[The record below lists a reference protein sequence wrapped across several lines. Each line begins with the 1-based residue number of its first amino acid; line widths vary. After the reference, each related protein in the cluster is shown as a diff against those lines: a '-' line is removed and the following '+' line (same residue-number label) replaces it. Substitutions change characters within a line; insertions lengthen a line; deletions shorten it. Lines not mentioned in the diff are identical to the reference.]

1 MTHQIQS
8 TEMRRIGS
16 ALLLAQNRA
25 REEKERADRCESLL
39 KVIVKSDM
47 VGSITEGAMSV
58 TENDMLR
65 ESLSL
70 DDWDLLQSLIQEN
83 RSDSH
88 MAMSQVAPI
97 PSATYAGT
105 PGAAVVPGTG
115 VDFHQPGS
123 SVFQVAESSGS
134 STSALS
140 ASGEIEHA
148 AQLAMESHARA
159 VREVEDE
166 YVNNSQSAHGA
177 DAPLSQSL
185 SQSAAHITCSSSAE
199 PESPSSSSSPLDDGL
214 LPVVAPLPESDE
226 WGFAWLDSLLGVS
239 TPRGRIEVLLGFLLG
254 LAAGSLWSRHLLAAK
269 EARIIDL
276 TSNLDRARGNFSW
289 GRIFPQETLGT
300 IGTIAALC

>member
-1 MTHQIQS
+1 
-8 TEMRRIGS
+8 
-16 ALLLAQNRA
+16 
-25 REEKERADRCESLL
+25 
-39 KVIVKSDM
+39 
-47 VGSITEGAMSV
+47 
-58 TENDMLR
+58 
-65 ESLSL
+65 
-70 DDWDLLQSLIQEN
+70 
-83 RSDSH
+83 

-226 WGFAWLDSLLGVS
+226 WGFAWLDSLLGVRSVMQVIQAHQQQENSHCMVIFMIFLFDFIYTYNS

-254 LAAGSLWSRHLLAAK
+254 LAAGSLWSRHLLVS
-269 EARIIDL
+269 
-276 TSNLDRARGNFSW
+276 THCVCVG
-289 GRIFPQETLGT
+289 G
-300 IGTIAALC
+300 